1 MRYLDEHIRDIVV
14 KEAKEVRS
22 EMIEYLCIKDY
33 VMDDNTLAY
42 RKGTIYGTDGVLDE
56 DGYSTMPS
64 MFDDTH
70 RMDTS
75 GDFYEH
81 FLDIDKERNKEE
93 SEWDTISPTTDSIVN
108 SVVQSFKERSAVG
121 FKKYGTNLDRNDLS
135 VLEWLNHAQQE
146 AMDMI
151 LYLEKLKQD
160 YNE

>member
-14 KEAKEVRS
+14 EEAKEVKP
-22 EMIEYLCIKDY
+22 ELIEYLCIKDY

-42 RKGTIYGTDGVLDE
+42 KKGTIYGTDGNLDE
-56 DGYSTMPS
+56 DGYFKMPS

-81 FLDIDKERNKEE
+81 FVVKKTTYGT
-93 SEWDTISPTTDSIVN
+93 SEDSIVN
-108 SVVQSFKERSAVG
+108 SVVQSFIERSAAG
-121 FKKYGTNLDRNDLS
+121 FKKYGTNLDRKDLS
-135 VLEWLNHAQQE
+135 VLEWIQHAQFE

-151 LYLEKLKQD
+151 LYLEKLKQE